1 MEFTQWFGIA
11 ALVVALIVA
20 GVLIYL
26 YKQGKMTAGSITSV
40 AGLVDKVTDVLKDL
54 GQDETLVG
62 VLASYAA
69 KAVRVVEQMVKNGE
83 LEKDNEVRKN
93 KARVIV
99 EQLALADGVN
109 IELLYQNKHTINNL
123 IEAAVNEMQSPMV
136 VIDQNIGFEEA
147 GTEDKV

>member
-1 MEFTQWFGIA
+1 MDFTQWFGIA
-11 ALVVALIVA
+11 ALVVALVVA

-40 AGLVDKVTDVLKDL
+40 AGLIDKVTDVLKDL
-54 GQDETLVG
+54 GQNETLVG

-93 KARVIV
+93 EARVIV
-99 EQLALADGVN
+99 EQLALADGVD
-109 IELLYQNKHTINNL
+109 IELLYENEQTINNL

-147 GTEDKV
+147 GTEIEV

>member
-1 MEFTQWFGIA
+1 MDFTQWIGIA
-11 ALVVALIVA
+11 ALVVALVVA

-26 YKQGKMTAGSITSV
+26 YKQGKMTAGSISSV
-40 AGLVDKVTDVLKDL
+40 AGLIDKVTDVLKDL
-54 GQDETLVG
+54 GQNETLVG

-93 KARVIV
+93 EARVIV
-99 EQLALADGVN
+99 EQLALADGID
-109 IELLYQNKHTINNL
+109 IELLYENEHTINNL

-147 GTEDKV
+147 GTEGDA

>member
-1 MEFTQWFGIA
+1 MDFTQWFGIA

-93 KARVIV
+93 EARVIV

>member
-1 MEFTQWFGIA
+1 MEFTQWIGIA
-11 ALVVALIVA
+11 ALVVALVVA

-40 AGLVDKVTDVLKDL
+40 AGLIDKVTDVLQDL
-54 GQDETLVG
+54 GQDETLIG

-93 KARVIV
+93 EARAIV
-99 EQLALADGVN
+99 EQFAIADGVD
-109 IELLYQNKHTINNL
+109 IELLYENKHTINNL

-136 VIDQNIGFEEA
+136 VIDQDIGFEEVK
-147 GTEDKV
+147 TEDEA

>member
-1 MEFTQWFGIA
+1 
-11 ALVVALIVA
+11 
-20 GVLIYL
+20 
-26 YKQGKMTAGSITSV
+26 MTAGSITSV

-93 KARVIV
+93 EARVIV
-99 EQLALADGVN
+99 EQLALADGVD